1 MKVAIDTNRYVD
13 FCREVAEVVEAVRLA
28 EKIFIAFVVLG
39 ELRSGFQSGTKSLQN
54 ERILVRFL
62 NSPRVATLFPD
73 EDTTHHYARLFQ
85 QLRKQGTPIPVNDL
99 WLAALVLQH
108 DLQLLTRDRHFD
120 HIPQLSLV
128 PLL

>member
-1 MKVAIDTNRYVD
+1 MKLAIDTNRYVD
-13 FCREVAEVVEAVRLA
+13 FCREVPEAVEAVRQA
-28 EKIFIAFVVLG
+28 EKIFMPFVVLG
-39 ELRSGFQSGTKSLQN
+39 ELRSGFQSGTKGLQN
-54 ERILVRFL
+54 ERVLIRFL
-62 NSPRVATLFPD
+62 NSSRVETLFPD

-85 QLRKQGTPIPVNDL
+85 QLRKQGTPVPINDL

-128 PLL
+128 R